1 MNRPATLRAADLTRA
16 LKAALKAGLPVG
28 GAVIRP
34 SGEIELKF
42 ALGVIPVGDDGLDA
56 ELAAFEALHG
66 QG

>member
-1 MNRPATLRAADLTRA
+1 MNRPATFRAADLTRA
-16 LKAALKAGLPVG
+16 IRATLKAGVPVG

-42 ALGVIPVGDDGLDA
+42 APGAIPDGDDGLDA
-56 ELAAFEALHG
+56 ELAAFEARHG